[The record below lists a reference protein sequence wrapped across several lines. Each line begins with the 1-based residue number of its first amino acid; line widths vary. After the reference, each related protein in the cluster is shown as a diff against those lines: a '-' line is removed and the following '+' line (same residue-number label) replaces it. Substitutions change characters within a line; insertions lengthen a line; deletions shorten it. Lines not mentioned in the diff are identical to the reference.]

1 MKPLFRTW
9 VIALLVFAGVLY
21 SCSDEDYQS
30 LDNLST
36 DTGVEYRD
44 ALDFVAAL
52 SPQQQENFEKTGE
65 IFLPH
70 QRKDSWNDIIAE
82 DVPARWGVFENP
94 FKPQT
99 RAAGIWGS
107 YPAQYWTMIRLKTA
121 VLSSRVRDAVNA
133 AVDEIES
140 ETNVRFY
147 NSQNDPK
154 YYEPGHIE
162 FPNVFIEYS
171 NGNNEG
177 SGSFGLVGGEQKI
190 FVPRDFDNPNLYNDE
205 EVIAFLMHAF
215 CNAAG
220 MFNEKMRKDRD
231 SYVVIYLNNVKDGCK
246 LQFTKQ
252 DKNYT
257 MLGNFDYNSIT
268 LASSKAYSKN
278 GSNTITK
285 TGGGL
290 IARNYHLSPTD
301 KNFLNNFYLPYIA
314 RTDLWTELDDTV
326 YRNGRILTNEE
337 RLELQRQINQQR
349 GLYGEPPA
357 NGRIERQPW

>member
-1 MKPLFRTW
+1 MKNLIRTCR
-9 VIALLVFAGVLY
+9 IGLLAFMGILS

-30 LDNLST
+30 PDDLS
-36 DTGVEYRD
+36 VNSSVVHKEV
-44 ALDFVAAL
+44 LDFVATL
-52 SPQQQENFEKTGE
+52 SPQQRENLEKTGE
-65 IFLPH
+65 IFLPE

-82 DVPARWGVFENP
+82 DVQTRWGVFNSP
-94 FKPQT
+94 FKIQT

-121 VLSSRVRDAVNA
+121 TLDSRLRDAINA
-133 AVDEIES
+133 AVDEIETN
-140 ETNVRFY
+140 TNVRFY

-162 FPNVFIEYS
+162 YPNVYICYS
-171 NGNNEG
+171 DGNNEG
-177 SGSFGLVGGEQKI
+177 SGSFGLVGGEQQI
-190 FVPRDFDNPNLYNDE
+190 RVPAEFADRNLYTDE
-205 EVIAFLMHAF
+205 EVVGFLMHAL

-220 MFNEKMRKDRD
+220 MFNEQQRKDRD
-231 SYVVIYLNNVKDGCK
+231 SYVDIYLNNVKSGCTF
-246 LQFTKQ
+246 QFTKQ

-285 TGGGL
+285 KGGGL
-290 IARNYHLSPTD
+290 IARNYHLSALD
-301 KNFLNNFYLPYIA
+301 KSFLNKFYLPYIG
-314 RTDLWTELDDTV
+314 RTDIWIELDKVVFYDD
-326 YRNGRILTNEE
+326 RILTESE
-337 RLELQRQINQQR
+337 RLQLQRQMNEQR